1 MVGKLATILAK
12 KEAEIYRSQ
21 GLHKEA
27 LTLYEH
33 LLSSSPNL
41 DAGFK
46 AAIKSQ
52 IQKIQMELDE
62 HPADENQKLTL
73 AEILRIKKGW
83 GANAAEN
90 DLLVC
95 AHAFCQ
101 VGHYQYALTEV
112 ARLLQKGCSI
122 TKVIG
127 IATECMIRLCSPDQ
141 IQASVDRF
149 SRKVF
154 KHSPDAHEFQ
164 LLLTEEAVKEKQ
176 LLHALALYQHLQK
189 DPQGR
194 NETRHHLDA
203 IDYGIRLLQAAQ
215 GTEAEKLQK
224 ISSEPCDDETSQK
237 AQSRWLSLFNRG
249 FWRRRRK

>member
-27 LTLYEH
+27 LTLYEQ

-46 AAIKSQ
+46 AAIRSQ
-52 IQKIQMELDE
+52 IQKIQMELDG

-83 GANAAEN
+83 GADAAEN

-112 ARLLQKGCSI
+112 ARLLQKGCSM

-127 IATECMIRLCSPDQ
+127 IATECMIRLCAPDQ
-141 IQASVDRF
+141 IPANVDRF
-149 SRKVF
+149 ARKAF
-154 KHSPDAHEFQ
+154 KHSSGAHEFQ

-176 LLHALALYQHLQK
+176 LLHALALYQHLCK
-189 DPQGR
+189 DPQGT

-203 IDYGIRLLQAAQ
+203 IGYGIQLLQADQAPE
-215 GTEAEKLQK
+215 TEKPQE
-224 ISSEPCDDETSQK
+224 ISSEPCDTETDQK
-237 AQSRWLSLFNRG
+237 IQPRWLSLFKRS
-249 FWRRRRK
+249 FWGRYRK